1 MDNPKNVIIKQKVE
15 LAIKTHKLLK
25 FDYVAKNL
33 EVTKDRLIEPIIF
46 LPQKGDPNRFA
57 GNDFIKQEQ
66 RQFSFEGVQNLEL
79 VDYDK
84 AYGKT

>member
-1 MDNPKNVIIKQKVE
+1 MNPHDVLIKQKVE

-33 EVTKDRLIEPIIF
+33 ELTKDRLIEPIIL
-46 LPQKGDPNRFA
+46 LPEKGEPNRFA
-57 GNDFIKQEQ
+57 GNDFVKQEQ

-79 VDYDK
+79 VDYED
-84 AYGKT
+84 AYEKT